1 MDKIYDFQFINKHQ
15 GYDAIN
21 NPDRLNQS
29 ELLPIGIKWK
39 FNGSQYS
46 IVNEDGVIGVI
57 LEKRNELA
65 IIEGMKSFTT
75 NKAYIV
81 NGKGALLWNIG
92 ELLYKQ
98 KHVKTNKIFF
108 VYNENDLVYFLFNN
122 SLCDYRFSIDPITG
136 EISDFDEVKW

>member
-39 FNGSQYS
+39 FNGTQYS

-65 IIEGMKSFTT
+65 IIEGMISFTT

-81 NGKGALLWNIG
+81 NGKGDLLWNIG

-98 KHVKTNKIFF
+98 KYVKTNRFFF
-108 VYNENDLVYFLFNN
+108 VDNDK
-122 SLCDYRFSIDPITG
+122 
-136 EISDFDEVKW
+136 DEVTP

>member
-39 FNGSQYS
+39 FNDTQYS

-65 IIEGMKSFTT
+65 IIEGMISFTT

-81 NGKGALLWNIG
+81 NGKGDLLWNIG

-98 KHVKTNKIFF
+98 KYVKTNRFFF
-108 VYNENDLVYFLFNN
+108 VDNDKDSVYFLFNN
-122 SLCDYRFSIDPITG
+122 SICDYRFSIDPITG
-136 EISDFDEVKW
+136 EISDFYEVKW